1 MPPLSSMSNH
11 LQLLRNCETL
21 LQDIHD
27 LLTQL
32 SDTSYAKP
40 IPSLSMASL
49 GEHVRHSLG
58 FYECLLE
65 VADGQVIDYDAR
77 KRDPL
82 VETQVSQALTCT
94 GNIQDQWHRLNV
106 NKVVYLKH
114 AHGLESTLSRELLN
128 VSEHTLHHM
137 ALMSVALIELG
148 LNHLVNDNFG
158 IAPSTLAN
166 RQAIQKN

>member
-1 MPPLSSMSNH
+1 MDNSH
-11 LQLLRNCETL
+11 QQLWSACETL

-65 VADGQVIDYDAR
+65 VADGQVVDYDAR

-148 LNHLVNDNFG
+148 LNHVVNDNFG

>member
-1 MPPLSSMSNH
+1 MDNSH
-11 LQLLRNCETL
+11 QLLWSACESQ
-21 LQDIHD
+21 LQDIHG
-27 LLTQL
+27 LLTQV
-32 SDTSYAKP
+32 SDVSYAKP
-40 IPSLSMASL
+40 IPTLSMASL

-65 VADGQVIDYDAR
+65 VADGQVVDYDAR

-82 VETQVSQALTCT
+82 VETQVNQAMACIV
-94 GNIQDQWHRLNV
+94 NIQNQWHRLNI

-114 AHGLESTLSRELLN
+114 AHGLESSLSRELLN

-148 LNHLVNDNFG
+148 LNHVVNDNFG

>member
-1 MPPLSSMSNH
+1 MDNSH
-11 LQLLRNCETL
+11 QLLWSACESQ
-21 LQDIHD
+21 LQDIHG
-27 LLTQL
+27 LLTQV
-32 SDTSYAKP
+32 SDVSYAKP
-40 IPSLSMASL
+40 IPTLSMASL
-49 GEHVRHSLG
+49 GEHIRHTLG
-58 FYECLLE
+58 FYECLLK
-65 VADGQVIDYDAR
+65 VADGQVADYDSR

-82 VETQVSQALTCT
+82 VETQVNQAMACIV
-94 GNIQDQWHRLNV
+94 NIQNQWHRLNI

-114 AHGLESTLSRELLN
+114 AHGLESSLSRELLN
-128 VSEHTLHHM
+128 VSEHTIHHM

>member
-1 MPPLSSMSNH
+1 MSNH

-94 GNIQDQWHRLNV
+94 GNIQDQWHRL
-106 NKVVYLKH
+106 
-114 AHGLESTLSRELLN
+114 
-128 VSEHTLHHM
+128 
-137 ALMSVALIELG
+137 
-148 LNHLVNDNFG
+148 
-158 IAPSTLAN
+158 
-166 RQAIQKN
+166 

>member
-1 MPPLSSMSNH
+1 VDNSH
-11 LQLLRNCETL
+11 QQLLRNCETL

-65 VADGQVIDYDAR
+65 VADGQVVDYDAR

-148 LNHLVNDNFG
+148 LNHVVNDNFG

>member
-1 MPPLSSMSNH
+1 MDNSH
-11 LQLLRNCETL
+11 QQLLRNGATL

-65 VADGQVIDYDAR
+65 VADGQVVDYDAR

-148 LNHLVNDNFG
+148 LNHVVNDNFG

>member
-1 MPPLSSMSNH
+1 MPTLSSMSNH

-137 ALMSVALIELG
+137 ALISVALIELG
-148 LNHLVNDNFG
+148 LNHVVNDNFG

>member
-1 MPPLSSMSNH
+1 
-11 LQLLRNCETL
+11 
-21 LQDIHD
+21 
-27 LLTQL
+27 
-32 SDTSYAKP
+32 TSYAKP

-58 FYECLLE
+58 CYECLLE

>member
-1 MPPLSSMSNH
+1 MDNTH
-11 LQLLRNCETL
+11 QLLWNDCESQ

-32 SDTSYAKP
+32 SDASYAKP

-58 FYECLLE
+58 FYECLLK
-65 VADGQVIDYDAR
+65 VAAGPEADDDAR

-82 VETQVSQALTCT
+82 VETQVNKALACIVT
-94 GNIQDQWHRLNV
+94 IQDQWHRLNV

-114 AHGLESTLSRELLN
+114 AHGLESSLSRELLN

-148 LNHLVNDNFG
+148 LNHVVNDNFG

-166 RQAIQKN
+166 RQTIQKN

>member
-1 MPPLSSMSNH
+1 M
-11 LQLLRNCETL
+11 
-21 LQDIHD
+21 
-27 LLTQL
+27 
-32 SDTSYAKP
+32 
-40 IPSLSMASL
+40 
-49 GEHVRHSLG
+49 
-58 FYECLLE
+58 
-65 VADGQVIDYDAR
+65 ADGQVVDYDAR

-148 LNHLVNDNFG
+148 LNHVVNDNFG

-166 RQAIQKN
+166 RQAIQRTRLCALSLFYQLPMATS

>member
-65 VADGQVIDYDAR
+65 VADGQVVDYDAR

-148 LNHLVNDNFG
+148 LNHVVNDNFG

>member
-1 MPPLSSMSNH
+1 VDNSH
-11 LQLLRNCETL
+11 QQLWSACETL

-65 VADGQVIDYDAR
+65 VADGQVVDYDAR

-148 LNHLVNDNFG
+148 LNHVVNDNFG